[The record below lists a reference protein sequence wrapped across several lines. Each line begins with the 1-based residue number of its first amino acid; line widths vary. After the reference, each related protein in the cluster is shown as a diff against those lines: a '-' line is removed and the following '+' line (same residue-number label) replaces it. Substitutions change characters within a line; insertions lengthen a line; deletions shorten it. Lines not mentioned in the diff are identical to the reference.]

1 MYTYFSAAKL
11 ADYSYTPFLTMEL
24 LDREYKLDLS
34 CINRL
39 HDADL
44 MPDDLYSL
52 WLNRLA
58 CCYNEQA
65 KFISTYVLPS
75 LHRSL

>member
-44 MPDDLYSL
+44 MPDDLYSR

-58 CCYNEQA
+58 CCYNDQA
-65 KFISTYVLPS
+65 KFISAYVLPS
-75 LHRSL
+75 LRGSL

>member
-39 HDADL
+39 HDADS
-44 MPDDLYSL
+44 MPDDLYSR

-58 CCYNEQA
+58 CCYAEQS

-75 LHRSL
+75 LRGSL